1 MKKRLLT
8 TSWLM
13 LLASV
18 FAITTMAQSVT
29 VQVSSDV
36 DLYDALEA
44 QSIDDFSTVKD
55 LTVTGTLGDAD
66 FNLIRNQ
73 LTNLENV
80 DISGTD
86 IQEIPSQAFYN
97 KGNLKT
103 VRLPEGIYSI
113 KNNAFNTC
121 QQLESVTFGSQTA
134 TPGKIVFP
142 SSLRYL
148 EYNVF
153 YYCTS
158 LTHLDFSACT
168 VLEYIGSS
176 AFSNAYNITEVLLP
190 SQGYLRLESWCFEAS
205 QIYDEASNQY
215 IYKGLETLTLT
226 KAVTY
231 LSGNCLPQQTLKT
244 LYVES
249 STPPSCDDYT
259 FDSFSGSDFTVYIP
273 KGSKKKYRTAN
284 GWSNISQSSLLE
296 SGFQVTISGY
306 GSLQKGST
314 TYVNGDA
321 FFATQGGATTLK
333 LVPDKDNEW
342 TAVKL
347 DDTAIN
353 VDNDGT
359 FTIPEGTTTGTLDIS
374 FTSNLPTIDNPN
386 GGQLKDLIAE
396 FSSDPSTI
404 RGIKVV
410 GKMATKDWTFVKENM
425 LALEEFDISETDL
438 KTIPENA
445 LQNHQ
450 KLAIIHLPSTVTTIG
465 NMAFSYCPQLTTV
478 DGCENVEKIGSEAFS
493 SCDKLSVFPFGN
505 AIQEIEPYAFYNCS
519 SLPAT
524 LVFSASL
531 TSLGYNVFNGSSVT
545 SFDLSQCT
553 FNGSIDNNTFGQCTS
568 LLLPESGDYYLSC
581 NALKDAQLTELRL
594 PAAVTGLNCENALP
608 STLERLY
615 VSRTEPI
622 SWLAN
627 NTFNNI
633 DFDKCT
639 LYVPLGSKD
648 TYEAATGWSKF
659 TNVQEL
665 GFKVLITGFGSVQ
678 LGGITYKNGDV
689 FFANQGSATTLNL
702 VPDYDNE
709 WIAVKLDDTALEVAN
724 DGTFTIPEGTT
735 IGTLDISFTSN
746 MLQINNPNGG
756 ELKDKIAETGNDPS
770 TLRAIKVVGKMATKD
785 WTFIKNSMTELEG
798 LDLSETDLK
807 AIPEEAF
814 QDHQKLA
821 IIHLPSTVTTIG
833 NSAFSYCPQLTTVD
847 GCENV
852 KEIGLY
858 AFNGC
863 NKLSVFPFGNE
874 IQKIEYYAFV
884 NCSSL
889 PATLVM
895 PASLT
900 SLSSTVFNGSSI
912 TSFDLSQCTMT
923 NGLSGNTF
931 GQCTSLLLP
940 ERGDYNLSCSAL
952 KDAQLTELRLPS
964 AVNSLDCDDV
974 LPTMLERLYV
984 SRTEPINVSSS
995 NALKNIDFEKCT
1007 LYVPVGSKEAYEEA
1021 TGWSDF
1027 TDIQEQGIKVLI
1039 TGFGSVQLGGI
1050 TYKNGD
1056 VFFVNQESTT
1066 TLQLVPDNDNEWTA
1080 VKLDDTTL
1088 DVAND
1093 GTFTIPEGT
1102 TIGTLDISF
1111 TSNMLTID
1119 NPNGGELKDKIA
1131 EMGNDPSTLRAIK
1144 VVGKMA
1150 TKDWTFIK
1158 NSMTELEALDIS
1170 ETDLK
1175 AIPEQAFQN
1184 HQNLAI
1190 IHLPSTVTTIGNS
1203 AFSYCPQMTTVD
1215 GCENV
1220 KEIGNNAFSNCD
1232 KLSVFPFGNAI
1243 EKIEYGAFRDCSSL
1257 PESLVMPASLTSL
1270 SGSVF
1275 SGSSVLSF
1283 DLSQCTLTGSIW
1295 DYTFGECTSLLLP
1308 EKGEYHFDCNAL
1320 KEAKLTEL
1328 RLPSVVNGLICEN
1341 VLPTIL
1347 EHLYV
1352 SRTEPITWMGDNAF
1366 NNIDF
1371 EKCTL
1376 YVPFGSKDDYEA
1388 ATGWSNFTDIQEL
1401 GIKVLITG
1409 YGSVQQGNISYKNG
1423 DFFFA
1428 NQGSATTLQLVPDND
1443 NEWTEVKL
1451 DDNVLDV
1458 ANDGTFT
1465 IPAGTTIGTLV
1476 ISFTSNMLTI
1486 DNPNGGEMK
1495 DKIAE
1500 TGNDPSTL
1508 RAIKVV
1514 GKMAAKDWSFIKN
1527 KMPELEAL
1535 DISETD
1541 PKAIPDEALQNHQKL
1556 AIIHLPSTVTSIGN
1570 MAFYECRHLTTVD
1583 GCENVKEIGSSAFSG
1598 CNKLSVFPFGNAIQ
1612 KIESDAFY
1620 YCTSLPAT
1628 LVMPASLK
1636 SLGWGNVFN
1645 ESSIRSF
1652 DLSQCT
1658 LTGAFAYN
1666 TFGKCTSLLLPEKG
1680 DYQMAYYAL
1689 NDAQLTELRLPA
1701 AISSIYGENVLPKTL
1716 ERLYVSRSTPFEVND
1731 NSSFNNID
1739 FDNCTLYVPIGST
1752 EAYNEA
1758 TGWSNFTNV
1767 KEYGLQTVVGE
1778 QGKVH
1783 AGAQTLMGTTIFFP
1797 TENTVTFEIVPN
1809 EGWHTD
1815 AVTLDDTNVQ
1825 FADNKFTLSGDQ
1837 LNGKLAVTFAINQ
1850 YDLQLEITGNG
1861 KVKLGTKEYTASQKL
1876 TADHLSTLNFIIEPA
1891 AGLAVSSIVFNG
1903 KESVLQN
1910 GGTNYVTPAITANST
1925 LAITFGEAGA
1935 DDNVATYTVTTSEGG
1950 TVEYMNTTL
1959 LPETTIQLPKGK
1971 DAVFTM
1977 KPEQYYIVDAVK
1989 LNGENIT
1996 DQMDADG
2003 NLTVKDITADAKLE
2017 VSFRINAEIAV
2028 VMESAG
2034 NLKNML
2040 SEMQKQKV
2048 TKLIVKGPMWEDD
2061 FYAMRDEMPLL
2072 AEIDLWEAETDY
2084 IPDRAFCTSNDW
2096 GGSSVGSKTLI
2107 SVRLPKRTRTIS
2119 NFAFAGCSNL
2129 KEVNF
2134 TELTNLEN
2142 MYQHAFQNTSL
2153 QEIDLRN
2160 TKLTEVEGAFRNVK
2174 NIENIKF
2181 PQAMTKLGDV
2191 FYQSNLTEMDL
2202 SSYTNLKTLEGTF
2215 SECRSLVKVTLPE
2228 GLTTINDAFYGCQKL
2243 TSINLPKSLQ
2253 VIGNSAFSNT
2263 KFQKF
2268 DLSGLTELQSIGGSA
2283 FSGCSELSEIV
2294 FPASLEQIGNSAF
2307 SSCNSL
2313 TSVDLSNT
2321 QLQRITERAFAWCYS
2336 LKDVKMPQTLE
2347 AIGKYAFEGCNKLSG
2362 IFEFESGVTRIG
2374 EGAFAGTQI
2383 SIIRS
2388 KATVPPVL
2396 NENSMPETWV
2406 AAFVPEGS
2414 ADDYKKA
2421 DIWKDKW
2428 ILDKEV
2434 FAEVFVSKEGNLAV
2448 DIIDQ
2453 TGIAQ
2458 ATITTLKVHGPL
2470 GPVDFEIM
2478 RSNMT
2483 LLYSLDMSDAEVTVI
2498 PEKAFLDKKVL
2509 MDVKLPASLRRIE
2522 QYAFRGC
2529 SALTGKLELPDGLEF
2544 IGEYAFQDCSS
2555 LNEVVLDESLE
2566 VIQGHAFE
2574 RCSSLAQEITLPWD
2588 FQSLGERAF
2597 AECTSLYGTV
2607 KFNRDFYMFMGT
2619 EGYGSSAGSCFEG
2632 CSNIETVDMSEPDF
2646 LDEIPH
2652 STFSGCTS
2660 LKTVLLP
2667 PMLERI
2673 DNNAFF
2679 ECTSLDNIE
2688 FPNTLLVINWN
2699 AFHNCTSLSSLNLSD
2714 CKELGTIE
2722 GYAFS
2727 GCSSLETVYLPKSLN
2742 WIREYAFADCR
2753 NLANLTVEA
2762 VKPADLGDYV
2772 FNEVRTDRC
2781 VLSIPT
2787 GTYYDYLTAPQW
2799 GAFVSMRKNIDVT
2812 VGDGANLYVVNNET
2826 AAARGLRRAIAVG
2839 QLGAKVKDGSSL
2851 YVQENES
2858 AIFRVNPDENVEIA
2872 KVLFNG
2878 KDVTSEMVNG
2888 TYQTPNVTNAS
2899 SFEVQVKVLGDLH
2912 VKEFSV
2918 LDDDV
2923 TMKVGENRQVRFAV
2937 YPTNA
2942 TNKSIEWTSSNKSVA
2957 TVNSDGIITGVTAG
2971 QAEITGKTIDGGIEK
2986 KLQIVIKPN
2995 KYWLVMEDKVS
3006 EDKVENNFER
3016 TVKLPLALHND
3027 EEAQNIQ
3034 FDVWTPEGVNMNDLN
3049 VELSERANGYEV
3061 SIEQISN
3068 RVKRVKINS
3077 QNGSKFEGSEGE
3089 LLTLTFATG
3098 EKGEDFDVAIRNVQ
3112 ISGPNKVN
3120 FVAPNHTIHFN
3131 LMAFDAGDANAD
3143 GFVNAADIVNV
3154 VNYIK
3159 NSQSDKFNLKRA
3171 DANRDY
3177 KIDQADVDAIKSIII
3192 RK

>member
-190 SQGYLRLESWCFEAS
+190 SQGYLRLEGGCFEAG

-386 GGQLKDLIAE
+386 GGQLKDLITE
-396 FSSDPSTI
+396 FNSDPSTI

-410 GKMATKDWTFVKENM
+410 GKMATKDWSFVKENM
-425 LALEEFDISETDL
+425 PALEEFDISETDL
-438 KTIPENA
+438 KTIPDQA
-445 LQNHQ
+445 LQYHQ
-450 KLAIIHLPSTVTTIG
+450 KLAIIHLPSTVTSIG
-465 NMAFSYCPQLTTV
+465 NSAFNDCPQLTTV
-478 DGCENVEKIGSEAFS
+478 DGCENVEKIGSSAFNG
-493 SCDKLSVFPFGN
+493 CDKLSVFPFGN
-505 AIQEIEPYAFYNCS
+505 AIQEIESDAFYNCS

-524 LVFSASL
+524 LVMPASL
-531 TSLGYNVFNGSSVT
+531 TSLGWSGVFNGSSIR

-553 FNGSIDNNTFGQCTS
+553 LTGAFAYNTFGKCTS
-568 LLLPESGDYYLSC
+568 LLLPEKGDYNLDWE
-581 NALKDAQLTELRL
+581 ALKDAELKELRL
-594 PAAVTGLNCENALP
+594 PAALSNIYGNDVFPT
-608 STLERLY
+608 TLERLY
-615 VSRTEPI
+615 VNRTEPI
-622 SWLAN
+622 NVSSNA
-627 NTFNNI
+627 FNKVDI
-633 DFDKCT
+633 DNCT
-639 LYVPLGSKD
+639 LYVPVGSKEA
-648 TYEAATGWSKF
+648 YEEATGWSKF
-659 TNVQEL
+659 TNVQEQ

-689 FFANQGSATTLNL
+689 FFANQGSATTLKL
-702 VPDYDNE
+702 VPENDNE
-709 WIAVKLDDTALEVAN
+709 WIAVKLDDTALDVAD

-746 MLQINNPNGG
+746 MLQIDNPNGG
-756 ELKDKIAETGNDPS
+756 ELKDKIAEMGNDPS

-807 AIPEEAF
+807 AVPEGAF
-814 QDHQKLA
+814 PGNQKLA
-821 IIHLPSTVTTIG
+821 IIHLPSTVTTID

-852 KEIGLY
+852 KKIGY
-858 AFNGC
+858 DAFNGC
-863 NKLSVFPFGNE
+863 NKLSVFPFGNAIQE
-874 IQKIEYYAFV
+874 IGSYAFY

-889 PATLVM
+889 PATLVL

-900 SLSSTVFNGSSI
+900 SLSSYVFYGSSI

-923 NGLSGNTF
+923 NSINDNTF

-940 ERGDYNLSCSAL
+940 ESGDYSLSCNAL
-952 KDAQLTELRLPS
+952 KDAQLTELRLPA
-964 AVNSLDCDDV
+964 AVNGLSCENA
-974 LPTMLERLYV
+974 LPTTLERLYV
-984 SRTEPINVSSS
+984 SRTEPIGVDN
-995 NALKNIDFEKCT
+995 NAFKNIEFNKCT
-1007 LYVPVGSKEAYEEA
+1007 LYVPFGSKETYEEA

-1039 TGFGSVQLGGI
+1039 IGFGSVQLGNI

-1056 VFFVNQESTT
+1056 VFFVNQGNAT
-1066 TLQLVPDNDNEWTA
+1066 TLKLVPDNDNEWTA
-1080 VKLDDTTL
+1080 VKLDDTAL
-1088 DVAND
+1088 DVADD

-1203 AFSYCPQMTTVD
+1203 AFSYCPQLTTVD

-1220 KEIGNNAFSNCD
+1220 EEIGDDAFNSCY

-1243 EKIEYGAFRDCSSL
+1243 QKIESGAFSNCSSL
-1257 PESLVMPASLTSL
+1257 PATLVMPASLTRL
-1270 SGSVF
+1270 GWTNVF
-1275 SGSSVLSF
+1275 NESSIRSF
-1283 DLSQCTLTGSIW
+1283 DLSQCNLTGGFA
-1295 DYTFGECTSLLLP
+1295 YNTFGKCTSLLLP
-1308 EKGEYHFDCNAL
+1308 EKGDYYMGYEAL
-1320 KEAKLTEL
+1320 RDAELKEL
-1328 RLPSVVNGLICEN
+1328 RLPAALSYIYGND
-1341 VLPTIL
+1341 VLPTTL
-1347 EHLYV
+1347 ERLYM
-1352 SRTEPITWMGDNAF
+1352 SRTEPINVNSSDAF

-1388 ATGWSNFTDIQEL
+1388 VTGWSNFTNIQEQ

-1409 YGSVQQGNISYKNG
+1409 LGSLQQGNISYKNG

-1428 NQGSATTLQLVPDND
+1428 NQGSVTTLKLVPDND

-1465 IPAGTTIGTLV
+1465 IPEGTAIGTLV

-1486 DNPNGGEMK
+1486 DNPNGGELK
-1495 DKIAE
+1495 DKIAA
-1500 TGNDPSTL
+1500 TGNNPSTL

-1514 GKMAAKDWSFIKN
+1514 GKMATKDWSFIKN
-1527 KMPELEAL
+1527 NMPELEAL

-1541 PKAIPDEALQNHQKL
+1541 LKAIPEEALQNHQKL
-1556 AIIHLPSTVTSIGN
+1556 AIIHLPSTVTTISN
-1570 MAFYECRHLTTVD
+1570 SAFSYCPQLTTVD

-1620 YCTSLPAT
+1620 FCTSLPAT

-1636 SLGWGNVFN
+1636 NLGWSGVFN

-1658 LTGAFAYN
+1658 LTGEFSYN

-1680 DYQMAYYAL
+1680 DYHMAYNAL

-1850 YDLQLEITGNG
+1850 YDLKLEITGNG
-1861 KVKLGTKEYTASQKL
+1861 KVKLGKDEYTASQTL

-1903 KESVLQN
+1903 KESILQN

-1925 LAITFGEAGA
+1925 LAITFGAPGA
-1935 DDNVATYTVTTSEGG
+1935 DGNVVTYAVTTSEGG

-1977 KPEQYYIVDAVK
+1977 KPEQYYKVDVVK
-1989 LNGENIT
+1989 LNGEVIT
-1996 DQMDADG
+1996 DQLDADG
-2003 NLTVKDITADAKLE
+2003 NLTVKDIAADAKLE
-2017 VSFRINAEIAV
+2017 VTFRINAEITI
-2028 VMESAG
+2028 VMEG
-2034 NLKNML
+2034 GGTLTNLL
-2040 SEMQKQKV
+2040 SDKQKAMV
-2048 TKLIVKGPMWEDD
+2048 TKLTIKGQMWSED
-2061 FYAMRDEMPLL
+2061 FNTMRDEMPLL
-2072 AEIDLWEAETDY
+2072 SVIDLWEAEVDY
-2084 IPDRAFCTSNDW
+2084 IPYKAFCTTSDW
-2096 GGSSVGSKTLI
+2096 SGNSIGSKSLT
-2107 SVRLPKRTRTIS
+2107 SVRLPKITKTIS
-2119 NFAFAGCSNL
+2119 DFAFAGCSNL
-2129 KEVNF
+2129 KVVNF
-2134 TELTNLEN
+2134 TELTNLEA
-2142 MYQHAFQNTSL
+2142 MYSNAFQNTNL

-2160 TKLTEVEGAFRNVK
+2160 TKLTEIEGAFRNVK
-2174 NIENIKF
+2174 NLETIKF
-2181 PQAMTKLGDV
+2181 PQAITRLGDV
-2191 FYQSNLTEMDL
+2191 FYGSILKEIDL
-2202 SSYTNLKTLEGTF
+2202 SNFTNLKTLDGTF
-2215 SECRSLVKVTLPE
+2215 GDCKDLVKVTLPE
-2228 GLTTINDAFYGCQKL
+2228 GLTTINNAFYGCEKL
-2243 TSINLPKSLQ
+2243 ATINLPKSLQ

-2263 KFQKF
+2263 KFQVF
-2268 DLSGLTELQSIGGSA
+2268 DLSGLKELQSIGSSA
-2283 FSGCSELSEIV
+2283 FSGCPELSEVIL
-2294 FPASLEQIGNSAF
+2294 PASLEQINDYAF
-2307 SSCNSL
+2307 ASCYKL
-2313 TSVDLSNT
+2313 TSIDLSNT
-2321 QLQRITERAFAWCYS
+2321 QLQRISNRTFSWCAA
-2336 LKDVKMPQTLE
+2336 LKSVKMPKTLE
-2347 AIGKYAFEGCNKLSG
+2347 IIGEYAFDGCEKLSG
-2362 IFEFESGVTRIG
+2362 ILELGSNMTRIN
-2374 EGAFAGTQI
+2374 EYAFSNTRI
-2383 SIIRS
+2383 SIIRCE
-2388 KATVPPVL
+2388 ATVPPVL
-2396 NENSMPETWV
+2396 NKNAMPETWV

-2414 ADDYKKA
+2414 ADAYKEA
-2421 DIWKDKW
+2421 DVWKDMW

-2434 FAEVFVSKEGNLAV
+2434 YADVTVSKEGNLAV

-2453 TGIAQ
+2453 TGLAQ
-2458 ATITTLKVHGPL
+2458 ATITHLKVHGPL
-2470 GPVDFEIM
+2470 GATDFEIM

-2483 LLYSLDMSDAEVTVI
+2483 LLYELDMSDAEVSVI
-2498 PEKAFLDKKVL
+2498 PEKAFLNKKVL
-2509 MDVKLPASLRRIE
+2509 MDVKLPVSLRRIE
-2522 QYAFRGC
+2522 QSAFQGC
-2529 SALTGKLELPDGLEF
+2529 SSLTGTLELPNGLEF
-2544 IGEYAFQDCSS
+2544 IGWAAFQGCSS
-2555 LNEVVLDESLE
+2555 LDEVVLDESLE

-2574 RCSSLAQEITLPWD
+2574 DCTSLAQEITLPRD
-2588 FQSLGERAF
+2588 FQSLGEYAF
-2597 AECTSLYGTV
+2597 ANCISLYGTV

-2619 EGYGSSAGSCFEG
+2619 EGYGSSAGSCFEN

-2742 WIREYAFADCR
+2742 WIRENAFADCR

-2762 VKPADLGDYV
+2762 VKPADLGDEV
-2772 FNEVRTDRC
+2772 FKMVKTDRC

-2787 GTYYDYLTAPQW
+2787 GTYYEYLTAPQW

-2812 VGDGANLYVVNNET
+2812 VGDGANLFFVNNET
-2826 AAARGLRRAIAVG
+2826 AAARGARRAIAVG
-2839 QLGAKVKDGSSL
+2839 QQGAKVKDGSSL

-2858 AIFRVNPDENVEIA
+2858 AIFTLNHDENVEIA

-2888 TYQTPNVTNAS
+2888 IYETPSVTNAS

-2912 VKEFSV
+2912 VKEFRV
-2918 LDDDV
+2918 LDEDI
-2923 TMKVGENRQVRFAV
+2923 TMKVAENRQVRFAV

-2942 TNKSIEWTSSNKSVA
+2942 TNKGIEWTSSNQSVA
-2957 TVNSDGIITGVTAG
+2957 TVNSDGIITGVAAG
-2971 QAEITGKTIDGGIEK
+2971 NAEITGKTIDGGLEK

-2995 KYWLVMEDKVS
+2995 KYWLVMDDKVT

-3016 TVKLPLALHND
+3016 TVRLPLALHNE
-3027 EEAQNIQ
+3027 EEAQSIQ
-3034 FDVWTPEGVNMNDLN
+3034 FDVRTPEGVYMQDW
-3049 VELSERANGYEV
+3049 VEFSERANGYEV
-3061 SIEQISN
+3061 SFEQISN
-3068 RVKRVKINS
+3068 SVKRVKITS
-3077 QNGSKFEGSEGE
+3077 QNGSKFEGNEGD

-3098 EKGEDFDVAIRNVQ
+3098 KKGEDFDVAIRNVHV
-3112 ISGPNKVN
+3112 SGPNKADN
-3120 FVAPNHTIHFN
+3120 VAPNHTIHFN
-3131 LMAFDAGDANAD
+3131 LMAFATGDANTD
-3143 GFVNAADIVNV
+3143 GAVNAADIVKI

-3159 NSQSDKFNLKRA
+3159 DPESKNFNLKRA
-3171 DANRDY
+3171 DANGDY
-3177 KIDQADVDAIKSIII
+3177 KVDAEDIEAIKNIII
-3192 RK
+3192 RE

>member
-18 FAITTMAQSVT
+18 FAITTMAQTVT

-190 SQGYLRLESWCFEAS
+190 SQGYLRLESWCFEAG
-205 QIYDEASNQY
+205 QIYDEASNQN

-359 FTIPEGTTTGTLDIS
+359 FTIPEGTTTGMLDIS
-374 FTSNLPTIDNPN
+374 FTSNLPTIDNSN

-438 KTIPENA
+438 K
-445 LQNHQ
+445 
-450 KLAIIHLPSTVTTIG
+450 
-465 NMAFSYCPQLTTV
+465 
-478 DGCENVEKIGSEAFS
+478 
-493 SCDKLSVFPFGN
+493 
-505 AIQEIEPYAFYNCS
+505 
-519 SLPAT
+519 
-524 LVFSASL
+524 
-531 TSLGYNVFNGSSVT
+531 
-545 SFDLSQCT
+545 
-553 FNGSIDNNTFGQCTS
+553 
-568 LLLPESGDYYLSC
+568 
-581 NALKDAQLTELRL
+581 
-594 PAAVTGLNCENALP
+594 
-608 STLERLY
+608 
-615 VSRTEPI
+615 
-622 SWLAN
+622 
-627 NTFNNI
+627 
-633 DFDKCT
+633 
-639 LYVPLGSKD
+639 
-648 TYEAATGWSKF
+648 
-659 TNVQEL
+659 
-665 GFKVLITGFGSVQ
+665 
-678 LGGITYKNGDV
+678 
-689 FFANQGSATTLNL
+689 
-702 VPDYDNE
+702 
-709 WIAVKLDDTALEVAN
+709 
-724 DGTFTIPEGTT
+724 
-735 IGTLDISFTSN
+735 
-746 MLQINNPNGG
+746 
-756 ELKDKIAETGNDPS
+756 
-770 TLRAIKVVGKMATKD
+770 
-785 WTFIKNSMTELEG
+785 
-798 LDLSETDLK
+798 
-807 AIPEEAF
+807 
-814 QDHQKLA
+814 
-821 IIHLPSTVTTIG
+821 
-833 NSAFSYCPQLTTVD
+833 
-847 GCENV
+847 
-852 KEIGLY
+852 
-858 AFNGC
+858 
-863 NKLSVFPFGNE
+863 
-874 IQKIEYYAFV
+874 
-884 NCSSL
+884 
-889 PATLVM
+889 
-895 PASLT
+895 
-900 SLSSTVFNGSSI
+900 
-912 TSFDLSQCTMT
+912 
-923 NGLSGNTF
+923 
-931 GQCTSLLLP
+931 
-940 ERGDYNLSCSAL
+940 
-952 KDAQLTELRLPS
+952 
-964 AVNSLDCDDV
+964 
-974 LPTMLERLYV
+974 
-984 SRTEPINVSSS
+984 
-995 NALKNIDFEKCT
+995 
-1007 LYVPVGSKEAYEEA
+1007 
-1021 TGWSDF
+1021 
-1027 TDIQEQGIKVLI
+1027 
-1039 TGFGSVQLGGI
+1039 
-1050 TYKNGD
+1050 
-1056 VFFVNQESTT
+1056 
-1066 TLQLVPDNDNEWTA
+1066 
-1080 VKLDDTTL
+1080 
-1088 DVAND
+1088 
-1093 GTFTIPEGT
+1093 
-1102 TIGTLDISF
+1102 
-1111 TSNMLTID
+1111 
-1119 NPNGGELKDKIA
+1119 
-1131 EMGNDPSTLRAIK
+1131 
-1144 VVGKMA
+1144 
-1150 TKDWTFIK
+1150 
-1158 NSMTELEALDIS
+1158 
-1170 ETDLK
+1170 

-1220 KEIGNNAFSNCD
+1220 TEIGSDAFSNCNQ
-1232 KLSVFPFGNAI
+1232 LSQFPFGNEI
-1243 EKIEYGAFRDCSSL
+1243 KSIGWNAFDNCTSL
-1257 PESLVMPASLTSL
+1257 PETLVMSASLNSFG
-1270 SGSVF
+1270 GSIF
-1275 SGSSVLSF
+1275 DGSSVRNF
-1283 DLSQCTLTGSIW
+1283 DLSQCTLTGPI
-1295 DYTFGECTSLLLP
+1295 DDNTFGECTSLLLP
-1308 EKGEYHFDCNAL
+1308 ENGDYYLSCNAL
-1320 KEAKLTEL
+1320 KDAKLTEL
-1328 RLPSVVNGLICEN
+1328 RLPAVITGLNCGN
-1341 VLPTIL
+1341 ALPTTL
-1347 EHLYV
+1347 ERLYV
-1352 SRTEPITWMGDNAF
+1352 SRTEPISWMADDAFKNIDFDNCTLYVPVGSKETYEAATVWSKFSTIQEQGIKVNISGYGSLQKDNITYRNGDVFFTNQGSATTLKLVPDNDNEWIAAKLDDTALDVADDGTFTIPEGTTIGTLVISFTSNMLKIDNPNGGELKDKIAEMGNDPSTLRAIKVVGKMATKDWTFIKNNMPELEGLDISETDLKAIPESAFQSHQRLTIVHLPATVTSIGSQAFGYCRQLTMVNGCEHVKEIANDAFSNCNQLTQFPFGDEIKSIGWNAFDNCSSLPEALVMPASLNTLNGSVFDGSSVRKFDLSQCTLTGPIDDNTFGECTSLLLPENGDYYLSCNALKDAQLTELRLPAAVTGLNCENALPSTLESLYVSRTEPISWLANNAF

-1388 ATGWSNFTDIQEL
+1388 ATGWSSFTNIQEL

-1409 YGSVQQGNISYKNG
+1409 LGSVQQGSISYKNG

-1428 NQGSATTLQLVPDND
+1428 NQGSATMLKLVPDND

-1486 DNPNGGEMK
+1486 DNPNGGELK
-1495 DKIAE
+1495 EKIVA
-1500 TGNDPSTL
+1500 TGNDLATL

-1514 GKMAAKDWSFIKN
+1514 GKMSNKDWSSVKN
-1527 KMPELEAL
+1527 NMPALEAL

-1541 PKAIPDEALQNHQKL
+1541 LKTIPEQAFQDNQKL
-1556 AIIHLPSTVTSIGN
+1556 TIIHLPSTVISIGN
-1570 MAFYECRHLTTVD
+1570 NAFYNCQKLTTID
-1583 GCENVKEIGSSAFSG
+1583 GCENVKEIGYYAFAN
-1598 CNKLSVFPFGNAIQ
+1598 CYKLSVFPFGNMIQ
-1612 KIESDAFY
+1612 SIEYDAFNS
-1620 YCTSLPAT
+1620 CSSLPAT

-1636 SLGWGNVFN
+1636 SLGWSNVFN
-1645 ESSIRSF
+1645 GSSIRNF

-1658 LTGAFAYN
+1658 LTGSIGNNAF
-1666 TFGKCTSLLLPEKG
+1666 GECTSLALPEKE
-1680 DYQMAYYAL
+1680 DYNLSCSAL
-1689 NDAQLTELRLPA
+1689 KDAHLTELRLPSA
-1701 AISSIYGENVLPKTL
+1701 VNSLDCESVLPTML
-1716 ERLYVSRSTPFEVND
+1716 ERLYVSRTEPIEIY
-1731 NSSFNNID
+1731 NSKVFNNLD
-1739 FDNCTLYVPIGST
+1739 LDNCTLYVPIGST
-1752 EAYNEA
+1752 EAYNEK
-1758 TGWSNFTNV
+1758 TGWSDFTNV

-1783 AGAQTLMGTTIFFP
+1783 AGAQTLMGTTVFFP

-1850 YDLQLEITGNG
+1850 YNLQLEITGNG
-1861 KVKLGTKEYTASQKL
+1861 KVKLGTKEYTASQTL

-1935 DDNVATYTVTTSEGG
+1935 DDNVATYAVTTSEGG

-1971 DAVFTM
+1971 DAIFTM
-1977 KPEQYYIVDAVK
+1977 KPEQYYIVDVVK
-1989 LNGENIT
+1989 LNGEVIT
-1996 DQMDADG
+1996 DQLDADG
-2003 NLTVKDITADAKLE
+2003 NLTVKDVTADAKLE
-2017 VSFRINAEIAV
+2017 VTFRINADITV
-2028 VMESAG
+2028 VMEG
-2034 NLKNML
+2034 GGTLTNLL
-2040 SEMQKQKV
+2040 SDKQKAMV
-2048 TKLIVKGPMWEDD
+2048 TKLTIKGQMWSED
-2061 FYAMRDEMPLL
+2061 FNTMRDEMPLL
-2072 AEIDLWEAETDY
+2072 SVIDLWEAEVDY
-2084 IPDRAFCTSNDW
+2084 IPYKAFCTTSDW
-2096 GGSSVGSKTLI
+2096 SGNSIGSKSLT
-2107 SVRLPKRTRTIS
+2107 SVRLPKITKTIS
-2119 NFAFAGCSNL
+2119 DFAFAGCSNL
-2129 KEVNF
+2129 KVVNF
-2134 TELTNLEN
+2134 TELTNLEAIYSN
-2142 MYQHAFQNTSL
+2142 AFENTSL

-2160 TKLTEVEGAFRNVK
+2160 TKLTEIEGAFRNVK
-2174 NIENIKF
+2174 NLETIKF
-2181 PQAMTKLGDV
+2181 PQAITRLGEV
-2191 FYQSNLTEMDL
+2191 FYGSTLKEIDL
-2202 SSYTNLKTLEGTF
+2202 SNFTNLKTLDGTF
-2215 SECRSLVKVTLPE
+2215 GECKDLVKVTLPE
-2228 GLTTINDAFYGCQKL
+2228 GLTTINRAFSGCEKL
-2243 TSINLPKSLQ
+2243 ATINLPKSLQ

-2263 KFQKF
+2263 KFQVF
-2268 DLSGLTELQSIGGSA
+2268 DLSSLKELQSIGGSA
-2283 FSGCSELSEIV
+2283 FSGCSELSEVIL
-2294 FPASLEQIGNSAF
+2294 PASLEQINDYAF
-2307 SSCNSL
+2307 AWCYKL
-2313 TSVDLSNT
+2313 TSIDLSNT
-2321 QLQRITERAFAWCYS
+2321 QLQRISNRTFSGCTA
-2336 LKDVKMPQTLE
+2336 LKSVKMPKTLE
-2347 AIGKYAFEGCNKLSG
+2347 IIGEYAFDGCEKLSG
-2362 IFEFESGVTRIG
+2362 ILELGSNMTRIY
-2374 EGAFAGTQI
+2374 EYAFSNTRI
-2383 SIIRS
+2383 SIIRCE
-2388 KATVPPVL
+2388 ATVPPVL
-2396 NENSMPETWV
+2396 NKNAMPETWV

-2414 ADDYKKA
+2414 ADAYKEA
-2421 DIWKDKW
+2421 DVWKDMW

-2434 FAEVFVSKEGNLAV
+2434 DADVTVSKEGNLAV

-2453 TGIAQ
+2453 TGLAQ
-2458 ATITTLKVHGPL
+2458 ATITHLKVHGPL
-2470 GPVDFEIM
+2470 GATDFEIM

-2483 LLYSLDMSDAEVTVI
+2483 LLYELDMSDAEVSVI
-2498 PEKAFLDKKVL
+2498 PEKAFLNKKVL
-2509 MDVKLPASLRRIE
+2509 MDVKLPVSLRRIE
-2522 QYAFRGC
+2522 QSAFQGC
-2529 SALTGKLELPDGLEF
+2529 SSLTGTLELPNGLEF
-2544 IGEYAFQDCSS
+2544 IGWAAFQGCSS
-2555 LNEVVLDESLE
+2555 LDEVVLDESLE

-2574 RCSSLAQEITLPWD
+2574 DCTSLAQEITLPRD

-2597 AECTSLYGTV
+2597 ANCSNLYGTV

-2619 EGYGSSAGSCFEG
+2619 EGYGSSAGSCFEN

-2742 WIREYAFADCR
+2742 WIREHAFADCR

-2762 VKPADLGDYV
+2762 VKPADLGDEV
-2772 FNEVRTDRC
+2772 FKMVKTDRC

-2787 GTYYDYLTAPQW
+2787 GTYYEYLTAPQW

-2812 VGDGANLYVVNNET
+2812 VGDGANLFFVNNET
-2826 AAARGLRRAIAVG
+2826 AAARGARRAIAVG
-2839 QLGAKVKDGSSL
+2839 QQGAKVKDGSSL

-2858 AIFRVNPDENVEIA
+2858 AIFTLNHDENVEIA

-2888 TYQTPNVTNAS
+2888 IYETPSVTNAS

-2912 VKEFSV
+2912 VKEFRV
-2918 LDDDV
+2918 LDEDV
-2923 TMKVGENRQVRFAV
+2923 TMKVAENRQVRFAV

-2942 TNKSIEWTSSNKSVA
+2942 TNKGIEWTSSNQSVA
-2957 TVNSDGIITGVTAG
+2957 TVNSDGIITGVAAG
-2971 QAEITGKTIDGGIEK
+2971 NAEITGKTIDGGLEK

-2995 KYWLVMEDKVS
+2995 KYWLVMDDKVT

-3016 TVKLPLALHND
+3016 TVRLPLALHNE
-3027 EEAQNIQ
+3027 EEAQSIQ
-3034 FDVWTPEGVNMNDLN
+3034 FDVRTPEGVYMQDW
-3049 VELSERANGYEV
+3049 VEFSERANGYEV
-3061 SIEQISN
+3061 SFEQISN
-3068 RVKRVKINS
+3068 SVKRVKITS
-3077 QNGSKFEGSEGE
+3077 QNGSKFEGNEGD

-3098 EKGEDFDVAIRNVQ
+3098 KKGEDFDVAIRNVHV
-3112 ISGPNKVN
+3112 SGPNKADN
-3120 FVAPNHTIHFN
+3120 VAPNHTIHFN
-3131 LMAFDAGDANAD
+3131 LMAFATGDANTD
-3143 GFVNAADIVNV
+3143 GAVNAADIVKI

-3159 NSQSDKFNLKRA
+3159 DPESKNFNLKRA
-3171 DANRDY
+3171 DANGDY
-3177 KIDQADVDAIKSIII
+3177 KVDAEDIEAIKNIII
-3192 RK
+3192 RE